1 MSHNLISILGP
12 TACGKTSLAVKL
24 ALHYNSEIISAD
36 SRQVYRYMDIGTGKD
51 CYEYNLNGTK
61 IDYHLID
68 IVDPKEEYNIY
79 RFQEDFFAV
88 YKQVISKNKIP
99 FLTGGSGLYLAVIIQ
114 NYLLNKADF
123 YSNEIDKKKDE
134 DLRELLLQL
143 KPNQHNQTDLINRNR
158 LVAAVKVAVSENNSQ
173 VDLTKQKKINSL
185 NIGIAPDRELIKR
198 RITERLKKR
207 LNEGMI
213 EEVENLLLRGITHDR
228 LQLFGLEYK
237 YISLYL
243 KSEINYNDMFQKLNS
258 SIHKFAKR
266 QMTWFRKMEKEG
278 VQIHWLKSPD
288 FDSAKRIIDSA
299 RISLV

>member
-12 TACGKTSLAVKL
+12 TACGKTSLAAKL
-24 ALHYNSEIISAD
+24 ALHYNGEIISAD

-51 CYEYNLNGTK
+51 ISEYNINGMQ
-61 IDYHLID
+61 IAYHLID
-68 IVDPKEEYNIY
+68 IIDTDKEYNIY

-123 YSNEIDKKKDE
+123 YANEIDKKKDE
-134 DLRELLLQL
+134 ELRELLLQL
-143 KPNQHNQTDLINRNR
+143 KPNQHNQTDLVNRNR
-158 LVAAVKVAVSENNSQ
+158 LVAAVKVAFSENNSQ

-213 EEVENLLLRGITHDR
+213 EEVEKLLLRGISHDR

-278 VQIHWLKSPD
+278 VQIQWLESPNYE
-288 FDSAKRIIDSA
+288 SAKRIIDSA
-299 RISLV
+299 RINLV